1 MKNNILFSRK
11 NLFIIFLIFFSLLVN
26 QYYGNKGIFPVDG
39 LAHFDAGFRILLG
52 EYPFKN
58 YWVVSGPFID
68 YLQAVFFYLF
78 GVNWQSYVLHA
89 SIVNVILSVATFLF
103 LINFKLNIYFS
114 FFYSL
119 LFSIL
124 AYPTSGTP
132 FVDHHS
138 AFFSLLGIYSL
149 IIGIKHEKK
158 IYWILLPI
166 LFSCAFL
173 SKQVPSAYII
183 ISAIFVLTIYS
194 LSLKKYY
201 WIKYSFV
208 SFFLLIISL
217 MVFGKFQGIAFSSFL
232 DQYIFYPQSIGGE
245 RFNNFKFTYSGVVD
259 HFKFIYIAIIP
270 LLFINTKKIFS
281 DKNYLQNKNFY
292 YFLLLF
298 FLTFSLIFHQLL
310 SKNQTFIF
318 FLIPIL
324 FAFCH
329 TYLNFDKAHLNKFLS
344 IVLISFCLLVT
355 LKYHLRFNEGRKF
368 HELEYVNF
376 KLSVKADKIDEKLK
390 GLNWITPVHKNIS
403 GNKSNPNDE
412 IVLLNKIKS
421 YLKSDNRTKMVFT
434 NYSFFSAL
442 LEEKMFSTGRWHLLD
457 GTDYPMK
464 NNKYFTNYK
473 NLFINSIKENEIK
486 VIYIVHPLENS
497 VIYNY
502 LNKECFT
509 EKEIFKVLKSYELK
523 MCEKF

>member
-1 MKNNILFSRK
+1 MKNNILFSKK
-11 NLFIIFLIFFSLLVN
+11 NLFIILLFFFSLLIN
-26 QYYGNKGIFPVDG
+26 QYYGNKGIFPVDS
-39 LAHFDAGFRILLG
+39 LAHFDTGYRILLG
-52 EYPFKN
+52 DHPFKD
-58 YWVVSGPFID
+58 YWVVSGPLID
-68 YLQAVFFYLF
+68 YIQSIFFYLF
-78 GVNWQSYVLHA
+78 GINWQSYVLHA
-89 SIVNVILSVATFLF
+89 SLVNAILSIATFLI
-103 LINFKLNIYFS
+103 LINFKLNIYYS

-149 IIGIKHEKK
+149 IFGIKYEKK
-158 IYWILLPI
+158 IYWVLLPI
-166 LFSCAFL
+166 LFSFAFL
-173 SKQVPSAYII
+173 SKQVPSSYII
-183 ISAIFVLTIYS
+183 TSTIFILIIYS
-194 LSLKKYY
+194 LFLKKYY
-201 WIKYSFV
+201 WIKYSLI
-208 SFFLLIISL
+208 SFFLFILSL
-217 MVFGKFQGIAFSSFL
+217 MIFGKLQGITFSSFL
-232 DQYIFYPQSIGGE
+232 DQYILYPQSIGEE
-245 RFNNFKFTYSGVVD
+245 RFNNFTFTYSGVIN

-270 LLFINTKKIFS
+270 LLFINAKKIIF
-281 DKNYLQNKNFY
+281 DKNYLKNKNFY

-324 FAFCH
+324 FAFSH
-329 TYLNFDKAHLNKFLS
+329 SYLNFSKAYLNKFLS
-344 IVLISFCLLVT
+344 IVLISFCFLVT
-355 LKYHLRFNEGRKF
+355 FKYHLRFNEGRKF

-376 KLSVKADKIDEKLK
+376 KLSVKADKIDKKLK
-390 GLNWITPVHKNIS
+390 GLNWITPVYKNIANNN
-403 GNKSNPNDE
+403 GNPNDE

-421 YLKSDNRTKMVFT
+421 YLKSDNRTKMVLT

-442 LEEKMFSTGRWHLLD
+442 LEQKIFSTGRWHLLD

-486 VIYIVHPLENS
+486 VIYIVHPLESS

-509 EKEIFKVLKSYELK
+509 EKEIFKVLKSYELTVCK
-523 MCEKF
+523 KF